1 MGGFCTQ
8 STTTLP
14 DPKSVL
20 SGTQI
25 PEWVSAAG
33 RQLYEQSAEM
43 AGSEFP
49 TYTGQRIASYGDVLD
64 AQGNKIQV
72 GVDDAGNPIF
82 QQSKLTPEEIEAGRL
97 LSEGA
102 DAYQPYIDDATAI
115 AGELG
120 RGFGGASREELLGE
134 RFTAETAQ
142 PYVDIFQRSVD
153 PAIEER

>member
-43 AGSEFP
+43 AASPFP
-49 TYTGQRIASYGDVLD
+49 QYTGQRVATYGDALD
-64 AQGNKIQV
+64 DQGNRIQV
-72 GVDDAGNPIF
+72 GMTSPSALC
-82 QQSKLTPEEIEAGRL
+82 S
-97 LSEGA
+97 
-102 DAYQPYIDDATAI
+102 
-115 AGELG
+115 
-120 RGFGGASREELLGE
+120 
-134 RFTAETAQ
+134 
-142 PYVDIFQRSVD
+142 
-153 PAIEER
+153 